1 MKLGGALKMS
11 LQGIDYVSARTLSGA
26 GMFSFDNVFPCAR
39 RLSGPEA
46 NMQNGAKEIL
56 PRGMD
61 VLLSKY
67 QRFDMSNSRIPPAII
82 SA

>member
-26 GMFSFDNVFPCAR
+26 GMFSFDNVFPLRAQAVR
-39 RLSGPEA
+39 SRSKL
-46 NMQNGAKEIL
+46 QNGAKEIL